1 MNLYMFKQKDNTDI
15 VNNRN
20 VRTRAH
26 DAILFTTVKPNN
38 EKFKRNIFYKG
49 AISWNNLTV
58 AQRNVDTYNVFKT
71 QQKKKL
77 IDNLA
82 LIN

>member
-49 AISWNNLTV
+49 AISRNNLTV
-58 AQRNVDTYNVFKT
+58 AERNVDTYNVFKT